1 VPRLPD
7 HPEDARGP
15 RVFAYMTDDES
26 RWLSPTER
34 DDIALALRAAF
45 AQASGVEGAG
55 WATLAAADAESPR
68 PLPTCSMPTS
78 SSRTRL

>member
-1 VPRLPD
+1 MDRRHRNLSPHQDQQLRPD

-15 RVFAYMTDDES
+15 RVFAYMNDDES

-45 AQASGVEGAG
+45 AQA
-55 WATLAAADAESPR
+55 
-68 PLPTCSMPTS
+68 
-78 SSRTRL
+78 